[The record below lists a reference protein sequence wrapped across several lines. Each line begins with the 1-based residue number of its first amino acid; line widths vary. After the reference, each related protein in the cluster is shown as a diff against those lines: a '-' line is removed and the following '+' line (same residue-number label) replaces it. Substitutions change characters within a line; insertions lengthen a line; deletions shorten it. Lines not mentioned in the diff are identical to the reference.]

1 MRAHHVFA
9 ASLFSAFSPKPPPG
23 LTVKT
28 TSGTYTGLID
38 ATAPDVRQWLG
49 IPYAQPPLGA
59 LRFMPP
65 RKAPNY
71 GAADAKA
78 YKSVCY
84 QNSGNRTSLY
94 WKLLPEYLNRD
105 PESEDCLYLNIWAP
119 GKPPAGNKLV
129 PVIIWVSGGGFKE
142 GGGHA
147 LYQVPD
153 QWIQRMQTHIVVA
166 FNFRLHIFGF
176 PGSPAAS
183 INAGLMDLRLVV
195 EWLKDNIK
203 GFGGDPN
210 RMILYG
216 QSSGNDM
223 VLRYSYA
230 NPKKPIVKGFI
241 GTSGGT
247 PVTNPTSSANFNK
260 VAQVVGCANLTAA
273 EELACMQK
281 VDVSLLQDAV
291 DAINPDPN
299 RGLFRPIA
307 DNVTAFTNLT
317 ERLEKGLVAK
327 LPYIG
332 GFMYNEAAVFLPFD
346 PDATTAPT
354 PVPVPGVEGL
364 WCSIKQEVDKRVA
377 HGLPAYRYLYSG
389 NFTNV
394 TPRYWLGGMH
404 SSDIPLIFGTHYQF
418 RGGNSTEFEFQTSFA
433 MQEYWV
439 SFAANPPGADPR
451 NSLGQVWPKYRSSQG
466 PAGNDG
472 EIIDFGNATVGS
484 PSYVAPVSIAD
495 RYSGPCS

>member
-1 MRAHHVFA
+1 MRIHHLFL
-9 ASLFSAFSPKPPPG
+9 SFLFSSFSVAAPGPKPPN

-28 TSGTYTGLID
+28 TSGKYTGFINS
-38 ATAPDVRQWLG
+38 TAPDVRQWLG
-49 IPYAQPPLGA
+49 IPYAQPPLGS

-65 RKAPNY
+65 KKAPNY
-71 GAADAKA
+71 GVADAKA
-78 YKSVCY
+78 YKPICY
-84 QNSGNRTSLY
+84 QNSGPKTSLY

-105 PESEDCLYLNIWAP
+105 SESEDCLYLNIWAP
-119 GKPPAGNKLV
+119 KNPVEKKV
-129 PVIIWVSGGGFKE
+129 PVIIWVSGGGYKE

-153 QWIQRMQTHIVVA
+153 QWIQRMQTHIVVT

-183 INAGLMDLRLVV
+183 INAGLLDLRLAV

-203 GFGGDPN
+203 NFGGDPN

-223 VLRYSYA
+223 ILRYSYA
-230 NPKKPIVKGFI
+230 HPKNPIVKGFI

-247 PVTNPTSSANFNK
+247 PVINPTSSPNFHNA
-260 VAQVVGCANLTAA
+260 AQVVGCANLTAT
-273 EELACMQK
+273 EELICMQN
-281 VDVSLLQDAV
+281 VDPSLLQNAV
-291 DAINPDPN
+291 DVINPDPN

-307 DNVTAFTNLT
+307 DNITTFTNLT

-332 GFMYNEAAVFLPFD
+332 GFMYNEGAVFLPFD

-354 PVPVPGVEGL
+354 PVPVPGLEGL
-364 WCSIKQEVDKRVA
+364 WCAIKQEVDKRVA
-377 HGLPAYRYLYSG
+377 HGLPAYRYIYSG
-389 NFTNV
+389 NFSNV

-404 SSDIPLIFGTHYQF
+404 SSDIPLIFGTHNQV
-418 RGGNSTEFEFQTSFA
+418 RGNSTQFQFETSFE
-433 MQEYWV
+433 MQEFWV
-439 SFAANPPGADPR
+439 SFAQNPDKPPR
-451 NSLGQVWPKYRSSQG
+451 NSFNQIWPKYSLSNPRVM
-466 PAGNDG
+466 
-472 EIIDFGNATVGS
+472 EFGNLTIGN
-484 PSYVAPVSIAD
+484 PSHVAPVSVAD
-495 RYSGPCS
+495 WWSGPCLS

>member
-1 MRAHHVFA
+1 MRAHVIA
-9 ASLFSAFSPKPPPG
+9 LSLLSAFTADAATVREDSHERAKPPG

-28 TSGTYTGLID
+28 TSGTFTGLVNS
-38 ATAPDVRQWLG
+38 TTPNVRQWLG
-49 IPYAQPPLGA
+49 VPYGRPPLGS

-65 RKAPNY
+65 EKAPNY

-78 YKSVCY
+78 YKPICH
-84 QNSGNRTSLY
+84 QNSGNKSSLY
-94 WKLLPEYLNRD
+94 WQLLPEYLNRD

-119 GKPPAGNKLV
+119 RQPREKRV

-153 QWIQRMQTHIVVA
+153 QWVQRMQTHIVVT

-195 EWLKDNIK
+195 EWLRDNIA

-216 QSSGNDM
+216 QSSGNNM
-223 VLRYSYA
+223 VLMYSYA
-230 NPKKPIVKGFI
+230 HPKQPIVRGFI

-247 PVTNPTSSANFNK
+247 PATNPTTSPNFHN

-273 EELACMQK
+273 AELACMQT
-281 VDVSLLQDAV
+281 VDAPALQQAV
-291 DAINPDPN
+291 DTINKDPN

-307 DNVTAFTNLT
+307 DNVTVFTNLT

-327 LPYIG
+327 LPFIG
-332 GFMYNEAAVFLPFD
+332 GFMYNEPAVFLPFD
-346 PDATTAPT
+346 PDATTAPA
-354 PVPVPGVEGL
+354 PIPIPGIEGL
-364 WCSIKQEVDKRVA
+364 TCAIKQEV
-377 HGLPAYRYLYSG
+377 
-389 NFTNV
+389 
-394 TPRYWLGGMH
+394 
-404 SSDIPLIFGTHYQF
+404 
-418 RGGNSTEFEFQTSFA
+418 E
-433 MQEYWV
+433 
-439 SFAANPPGADPR
+439 
-451 NSLGQVWPKYRSSQG
+451 
-466 PAGNDG
+466 
-472 EIIDFGNATVGS
+472 
-484 PSYVAPVSIAD
+484 
-495 RYSGPCS
+495 